1 MYKPKKTITPK
12 SGSKTETILKFL
24 LGTGGNADYKSY
36 IEIADTIT
44 DATGVVINRRVVCNA
59 VLRYNE
65 GLFIVDGK
73 TVEDTGKLSPL
84 DKKPKASQ
92 DLNTSY
98 GCTDSVSNI
107 EHDESIDVVID
118 EESSNP
124 EDVKTFKQICIEEGI
139 DPADAAGGW
148 VKTKNLSVRIKTK
161 EDTSDELGKLLDA
174 AEELI
179 NKDFWHVAPRLK
191 AKGSNIGVVHIS
203 DLHLGAW
210 VKGLVKTPDYDLNIL
225 KNKLLDAVDT
235 VNAMGYAEVHVNC
248 YGDLIEGFGSNH
260 PNSWKEMENGI
271 HGVEAIKLVHQVFT
285 EFFLDRINNIAKV
298 NMVGGNHDRT
308 TENNKEDTKGGV
320 ADLVAAMLRLSGY
333 DVTFSPLVVPVEID
347 GIMYIML
354 HGDKGVSKRSTSD
367 IICSYG
373 KLKKPVIEHG
383 KIVEKKMFNFVLEG
397 HLHSRI
403 QRMSAGAIDKFK
415 IVTDDSIDMRR
426 QVLPS
431 IFTGNSYSEDNN
443 WFSNSGIVI
452 THNNGRGVPCVLD
465 LPI

>member
-12 SGSKTETILKFL
+12 SGSKTDTILKFL
-24 LGTGGNADYKSY
+24 LGAEGTTDYNSY

-44 DATGVVINRRVVCNA
+44 NFTGVVINRRVVCNA

-65 GLFIVDGK
+65 GLFRVDGK
-73 TVEDTGKLSPL
+73 TVEDTGKLYPL
-84 DKKPKASQ
+84 VIQVKPSKCTKAAI
-92 DLNTSY
+92 DELED
-98 GCTDSVSNI
+98 GDSV
-107 EHDESIDVVID
+107 DVVID

-124 EDVKTFKQICIEEGI
+124 ADVKTFKQICIEEGI

-148 VKTKNLSVRIKTK
+148 IKSKNLSVRIKTK
-161 EDTSDELGKLLDA
+161 EDASEEFGDLVAA

-179 NKDFWHVAPRLK
+179 KKDFWHVAPRPK
-191 AKGSNIGVVHIS
+191 AEGRNIGVAHIS
-203 DLHLGAW
+203 DIHLGAW
-210 VKGLVKTPDYDLNIL
+210 VKDLVKTPDFDLTIL
-225 KNKLLDAVDT
+225 KNKMLDAVDT
-235 VNAMGYAEVHVNC
+235 INSFRYAEVHVNC
-248 YGDLIEGFGSNH
+248 YGDLIESFSGLSH
-260 PNSWKEMENGI
+260 PNSWKEIENGI
-271 HGVEAIKLVHQVFT
+271 YGVEAVKLVHQLFT
-285 EFFLDRINNIAKV
+285 EFFLDRINNLARV
-298 NMVGGNHDRT
+298 NMVGGNHDRVT
-308 TENNKEDTKGGV
+308 SNNKEDTKGGV

-373 KLKKPVIEHG
+373 QLKKPVIEDG

>member
-1 MYKPKKTITPK
+1 
-12 SGSKTETILKFL
+12 
-24 LGTGGNADYKSY
+24 
-36 IEIADTIT
+36 
-44 DATGVVINRRVVCNA
+44 
-59 VLRYNE
+59 
-65 GLFIVDGK
+65 
-73 TVEDTGKLSPL
+73 
-84 DKKPKASQ
+84 
-92 DLNTSY
+92 
-98 GCTDSVSNI
+98 
-107 EHDESIDVVID
+107 
-118 EESSNP
+118 
-124 EDVKTFKQICIEEGI
+124 
-139 DPADAAGGW
+139 
-148 VKTKNLSVRIKTK
+148 
-161 EDTSDELGKLLDA
+161 
-174 AEELI
+174 
-179 NKDFWHVAPRLK
+179 
-191 AKGSNIGVVHIS
+191 
-203 DLHLGAW
+203 
-210 VKGLVKTPDYDLNIL
+210 
-225 KNKLLDAVDT
+225 
-235 VNAMGYAEVHVNC
+235 
-248 YGDLIEGFGSNH
+248 
-260 PNSWKEMENGI
+260 
-271 HGVEAIKLVHQVFT
+271 
-285 EFFLDRINNIAKV
+285 
-298 NMVGGNHDRT
+298 MVGGNHDRVT
-308 TENNKEDTKGGV
+308 SNNKEDTKGGV

-373 KLKKPVIEHG
+373 QLKKPVIEDG